1 MCTENQAIM
10 KYDAKSYPIDPNVIT
25 LVKNVINL
33 KSLFNPT
40 MNKYGILLK
49 NVMNNVIKKETYK
62 DIFNMTLV
70 LGIINQSR
78 FFFIILK
85 FFDELSTR

>member
-33 KSLFNPT
+33 KSLFNPI
-40 MNKYGILLK
+40 MNKYGILVK
-49 NVMNNVIKKETYK
+49 NVINYLIKKLTYK
-62 DIFNMTLV
+62 DIFNMT
-70 LGIINQSR
+70 
-78 FFFIILK
+78 
-85 FFDELSTR
+85 

>member
-33 KSLFNPT
+33 KSLFNPI

-49 NVMNNVIKKETYK
+49 NVMNDLIKKETYK
-62 DIFNMTLV
+62 DIFNMT
-70 LGIINQSR
+70 
-78 FFFIILK
+78 
-85 FFDELSTR
+85 

>member
-10 KYDAKSYPIDPNVIT
+10 KYDAESYPIDPNVIT

-33 KSLFNPT
+33 KSLFNPI

-49 NVMNNVIKKETYK
+49 NVINNLIKKETYK
-62 DIFNMTLV
+62 DIFNMT
-70 LGIINQSR
+70 
-78 FFFIILK
+78 
-85 FFDELSTR
+85 

>member
-33 KSLFNPT
+33 KSLFNPI

-49 NVMNNVIKKETYK
+49 NVMNAA
-62 DIFNMTLV
+62 FNLAKLMIVGLSVDPLV
-70 LGIINQSR
+70 PHPHFMLNR
-78 FFFIILK
+78 FNWALN
-85 FFDELSTR
+85 RV